1 MMSNELPAKST
12 PKGTTRSLS
21 LEQHLV
27 DTEEAAALLFSAD
40 YRIGRNFRRFFQI
53 SEEDHPR
60 FLLHVRIA
68 GLLHDLL
75 QQGDWQRCA
84 QRAARRK
91 GAFEIIDTSKR
102 ADNCRCADARTLNT
116 AHPIRNRP

>member
-68 GLLHDLL
+68 GLLHDL
-75 QQGDWQRCA
+75 GKANEGFVRAVSGERGA
-84 QRAARRK
+84 QVLRHEHLSALFLHLPEIRRWIGAATHV
-91 GAFEIIDTSKR
+91 D
-102 ADNCRCADARTLNT
+102 
-116 AHPIRNRP
+116 